1 MIEAGG
7 GMSFYCIYQYSP
19 SSQALLSLSYVNSS
33 VTFLQSLSC
42 SVSSAPTIKKIKWSF
57 FSFLL
62 IFHHVTICWT
72 SQQITD
78 NVTIFKINQY
88 SSKKFSIMTYTF
100 SSWISKLSDWIE
112 TFIKLWEKRSKR
124 TKNVIRGFINIVRC
138 GVWAVLCSIDWLMSW
153 VSPEHIF
160 APTLGPDLLSWP
172 AATHSSHPSLSFWW
186 SWELRYRDLLESSTT
201 QTTTYHIW
209 L

>member
-1 MIEAGG
+1 MWQFAGL
-7 GMSFYCIYQYSP
+7 IKE
-19 SSQALLSLSYVNSS
+19 
-33 VTFLQSLSC
+33 LQ
-42 SVSSAPTIKKIKWSF
+42 IM
-57 FSFLL
+57 
-62 IFHHVTICWT
+62 
-72 SQQITD
+72 
-78 NVTIFKINQY
+78 VTIFKINQY

-172 AATHSSHPSLSFWW
+172 AATHSSHPSLSSWW
-186 SWELRYRDLLESSTT
+186 SWERAEIQRPAGVINNTNNNLSYLIIIVCLKYFND
-201 QTTTYHIW
+201 Y
-209 L
+209 